1 MFLENPYTDPCHEKE
16 HTMIINL
23 FPHLKGYKVLHGSPG
38 CESPET
44 IKAIRTDRI
53 KRSFLTV
60 EFDSGAFTFIN
71 KEDFDQFLEDG
82 KVYFQRA
89 GLESSFN
96 TSESLIDQSNPIS
109 MP

>member
-1 MFLENPYTDPCHEKE
+1 
-16 HTMIINL
+16 MILNL

-53 KRSFLTV
+53 KKSFLTV

-89 GLESSFN
+89 AGRLGFEA
-96 TSESLIDQSNPIS
+96 SESLIDQSNPIS

>member
-1 MFLENPYTDPCHEKE
+1 
-16 HTMIINL
+16 MILKL

-53 KRSFLTV
+53 KKSFLTV

-71 KEDFDQFLEDG
+71 KEDFDKFLEDG

-89 GLESSFN
+89 AGRLGFEA
-96 TSESLIDQSNPIS
+96 SESLIDQSNPIS